1 MLNKKRM
8 ATTSFTM
15 MELRMIV
22 MFMVVADS
30 VAHAKTDFIFEHDF
44 IMAMYLADRVI
55 VYHLQ
60 PGIGVTASKPQSLL
74 SCMNQ
79 FLKSLEVTFRRDLVN
94 FRRR

>member
-1 MLNKKRM
+1 
-8 ATTSFTM
+8 
-15 MELRMIV
+15 
-22 MFMVVADS
+22 
-30 VAHAKTDFIFEHDF
+30 
-44 IMAMYLADRVI
+44 MAMYLADRVI

-94 FRRR
+94 FRRRINKKGSQKDAEQKANGNYFFYYDGAEDDSDVYGSCRFSCACKN